1 MVNRPDPTAT
11 GVDGLI
17 PNQAASESGDP
28 AFNGI
33 GWTRPSS
40 VSAKDWGP
48 NIATLVDTL
57 KLPANLFRKYKLV
70 MRAFVAAVIT
80 DAIKKT
86 HVRNCGCKEVT
97 VRFHSLNQKIITRD
111 KFVSDIFDN
120 PDVVMDQFSGKS
132 QTVPPQ
138 THWFGVKDSNVAW
151 TAPDADTLQ
160 AVITNTTNQPDA
172 KSGLTAYP
180 GRLHLKLG
188 SEQEFQ

>member
-1 MVNRPDPTAT
+1 
-11 GVDGLI
+11 
-17 PNQAASESGDP
+17 
-28 AFNGI
+28 
-33 GWTRPSS
+33 
-40 VSAKDWGP
+40 
-48 NIATLVDTL
+48 
-57 KLPANLFRKYKLV
+57 

-97 VRFHSLNQKIITRD
+97 VRFHFLNQKIITRD

-151 TAPDADTLQ
+151 TAHRCGHA
-160 AVITNTTNQPDA
+160 A
-172 KSGLTAYP
+172 SGDHKHNESARCQIRTYCVPRAIAP
-180 GRLHLKLG
+180 
-188 SEQEFQ
+188 